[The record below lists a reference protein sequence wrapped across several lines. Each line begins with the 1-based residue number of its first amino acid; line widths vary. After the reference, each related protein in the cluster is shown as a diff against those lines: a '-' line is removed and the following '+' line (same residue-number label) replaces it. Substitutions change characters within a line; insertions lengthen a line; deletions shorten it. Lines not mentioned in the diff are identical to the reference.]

1 MNVDRDISEEKKSWR
16 DIWGGKSLFF
26 PFLVDFGWFL
36 ILVVKVSI
44 IGRGS

>member
-1 MNVDRDISEEKKSWR
+1 MDRDILEEKKSGR
-16 DIWGGKSLFF
+16 DIWGGKGFFF
-26 PFLVDFGWFL
+26 PFLVDFGWLL

>member
-16 DIWGGKSLFF
+16 EIWAGKVFF
-26 PFLVDFGWFL
+26 PFLNDFGWLF

>member
-16 DIWGGKSLFF
+16 DMGRKKSFF
-26 PFLVDFGWFL
+26 PFLNDFGWLL